1 MPLTR
6 WTHYRHTRAQKKK
19 ALHLLTLSGVVRP
32 STIELRYTAP
42 RSHTSA
48 ESLCEEQPP
57 LAQDAAAPAISTV
70 RMRSAESTHLAH
82 HLYSTA
88 FMFLA
93 KSRRHI
99 QSLQWDSRNA
109 A

>member
-6 WTHYRHTRAQKKK
+6 WTHYRQTRAQKKK
-19 ALHLLTLSGVVRP
+19 ALYLLSLSGVVRP

-42 RSHTSA
+42 LSQISA
-48 ESLCEEQPP
+48 EPLCEEQTPIT
-57 LAQDAAAPAISTV
+57 QDASAPAYSTFP
-70 RMRSAESTHLAH
+70 MRSAETTHLTH
-82 HLYSTA
+82 HLYSKA
-88 FMFLA
+88 FSFLA

-99 QSLQWDSRNA
+99 QSLQGDTRSA

>member
-6 WTHYRHTRAQKKK
+6 WTHYRQARAQKKR
-19 ALHLLTLSGVVRP
+19 ALHLLALSGVIRS
-32 STIELRYTAP
+32 STIELRYSTPLSHITADP
-42 RSHTSA
+42 
-48 ESLCEEQPP
+48 LCEEQTPTV
-57 LAQDAAAPAISTV
+57 QDASASAFSTPP
-70 RMRSAESTHLAH
+70 MPSPETTHLAH

-88 FMFLA
+88 FRLLT

-99 QSLQWDSRNA
+99 QSLQWETRNA

>member
-6 WTHYRHTRAQKKK
+6 WTHYRQARAQKKR
-19 ALHLLTLSGVVRP
+19 ALHLLALSGVVRP

-42 RSHTSA
+42 LSHISA
-48 ESLCEEQPP
+48 ELLCEEQTPIT
-57 LAQDAAAPAISTV
+57 QDASAPADSTLPV
-70 RMRSAESTHLAH
+70 RSAKTTHLTH
-82 HLYSTA
+82 HLYSAA
-88 FMFLA
+88 FSFLD

-99 QSLQWDSRNA
+99 QSLQWDTRNA